1 MLNKSTQQPAVSD
14 QPELTRESAMA
25 AVGHVLCGPE
35 SFMGCEAENIT
46 ASASLRDDLGLD
58 SLDFVELAINLEES
72 LGIEEID
79 DSDIDDA
86 ATVADVAKM
95 LTRKK
100 VIDPARFKL
109 TLEAMEKAKGAEAT
123 LAKKVAADRVKA
135 DAAKKEKAETPS
147 VMAGVHA
154 KAKAAGA

>member
-1 MLNKSTQQPAVSD
+1 MLKKSTQQPAVGN
-14 QPELTRESAMA
+14 QPELTCESAMA
-25 AVGHVLCGPE
+25 AIRHVLCGPE

-79 DSDIDDA
+79 DSDIGDA
-86 ATVADVAKM
+86 ATVDELAKM
-95 LTRKK
+95 VTRKK
-100 VIDPARFKL
+100 VLDPARLKL
-109 TLEAMEKAKGAEAT
+109 TLEAMEKAKGAEAA
-123 LAKKVAADRVKA
+123 LAKKVAAERMKA

>member
-1 MLNKSTQQPAVSD
+1 MRKNSLAEESATPI
-14 QPELTRESAMA
+14 LTRESAMG
-25 AVGHVLCGPE
+25 AVSHVLCGPE

-79 DSDIDDA
+79 DSDIGEA
-86 ATVADVAKM
+86 ATVSDVARM

-100 VIDPARFKL
+100 VLDPARLKL
-109 TLEAMEKAKGAEAT
+109 TLEAMEKTKGTEAA
-123 LAKKVAADRVKA
+123 LAKKVAAERVKA
-135 DAAKKEKAETPS
+135 AADKKEKAETPS